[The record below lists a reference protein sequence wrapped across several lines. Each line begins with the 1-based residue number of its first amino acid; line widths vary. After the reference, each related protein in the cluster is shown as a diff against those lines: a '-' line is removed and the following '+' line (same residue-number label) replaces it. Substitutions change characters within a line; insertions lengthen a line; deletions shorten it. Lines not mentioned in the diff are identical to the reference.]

1 MFGTI
6 TKLDR
11 QAFQYFFALSEQ
23 KEWHSLARKISKTG
37 DGPFYFILSL
47 ILLVSH
53 TRGGELF
60 NLVLVAFILEI
71 PLYLILK
78 NSIRR
83 TRPCHRGGLCL
94 EGSSVN
100 AEQEDSLL
108 STTCVIASNVNTS
121 KQFEPS
127 DKFSLPS
134 GHTAAAFVM
143 ATSIWAIYPQW
154 LLLVYFWAFVIG
166 LSRIA
171 LGVHYP
177 LDILAGALLGSGSVI
192 AVLYQFH

>member
-6 TKLDR
+6 AKLDK
-11 QAFQYFFALSEQ
+11 QAFQYVFALSEQ
-23 KEWHSLARKISKTG
+23 REWLLLARKISKTG
-37 DGPFYFILSL
+37 DGPFYFIFSL
-47 ILLVSH
+47 TLLVSH
-53 TRGGELF
+53 ARGGELF
-60 NLVLVAFILEI
+60 SLALAAFILEL
-71 PLYLILK
+71 PLYLLLK
-78 NSIRR
+78 NAIRR
-83 TRPCHRGGLCL
+83 TRPCHRGVVYL
-94 EGSSVN
+94 EAMPVN
-100 AEQEDSLL
+100 VEQGDSLL
-108 STTCVIASNVNTS
+108 PVTAVHSS

-154 LLLVYFWAFVIG
+154 LLLVYSWAIAIG

-177 LDILAGALLGSGSVI
+177 LDIVAGAVLGAGSVVTVLFI
-192 AVLYQFH
+192 AGY